1 MANVLLITA
10 DDMRADELAF
20 MPNTRRLL
28 CGKGTTFTGCRANVP
43 LCSPARA
50 GILTGQLSKHH
61 GGVTQG
67 WSPNDTSDDNLF
79 ARCSTTHRIGVV
91 GKYISGLAG
100 QNKPSWATFWR
111 CLNGSGGPTGLIYDA
126 YGYTIRTEA
135 PATITPTEF
144 QDHYLAKQ
152 AVNFI
157 EGSEPWV
164 LWYCPTTNHW
174 PWDDPPNHQTDHA
187 LTSWPLVL
195 EADASDKPTWIQAQ
209 ANLTPTE
216 QAEMQDDQR
225 HRLRELLALDDAIA
239 AMVGQIDATGQAD
252 DTTIIFTSDNGNMLG
267 EHRIQGTAAGS
278 RAIQKNNLYDPALRV
293 PLVCRGPGF
302 VRQTVRQP
310 TIQQDI
316 TRTVLAIC
324 GKTASL
330 PNQAGLHL
338 AVYATDP
345 AVNNTRKLLHDRDTL
360 GDGDGT
366 PSADGI
372 TTYESLVTPG
382 LIAPRKL
389 IRNRSPH
396 NGNPLPSTD
405 IYEMYDLDVDPDE
418 HTNVAYQPGRLA
430 ERNLLE
436 GQLNLLLA

>member
-10 DDMRADELAF
+10 DDMRADELQY

-50 GILTGQLSKHH
+50 GILSGQLSKHH
-61 GGVTQG
+61 GALTQG
-67 WSPNDTSDDNLF
+67 WNPFDSGNPWSLDDSVF
-79 ARCSTTHRIGVV
+79 ARISTTHRVGAV
-91 GKYISGLAG
+91 GKFISGLAG
-100 QNKPSWATFWR
+100 QNVAPGFDFWR
-111 CLNGSGGPTGLIYDA
+111 CINGSAGDTGLIYDA

-135 PATITPTEF
+135 PATISPTEF

-152 AVNFI
+152 AVSFI
-157 EGSEPWV
+157 AGSEPWC

-174 PWDDPPNHQTDHA
+174 PWTDPPNHTTEHA
-187 LTSWPLVL
+187 LSNFPLTM
-195 EADASDKPTWIQAQ
+195 ETDASDKPSWIQAQ
-209 ANLTPTE
+209 PNLTANE

-225 HRLRELLALDDAIA
+225 HRLRELLALDDAVA

-267 EHRIQGTAAGS
+267 EHRIQGDVAGS
-278 RAIQKNNLYDPALRV
+278 RAIQKNNLYDPALHV

-302 VRQTVRQP
+302 GRQQIAEP
-310 TIQQDI
+310 TIQQDV
-316 TRTVLAIC
+316 TATMLAIC
-324 GKTASL
+324 SKTAGL
-330 PNQAGLHL
+330 PNQAGRHL
-338 AVYATDP
+338 ATYALSPDP
-345 AVNNTRKLLHDRDTL
+345 TRKLLHYRDTA

-372 TTYESLVTPG
+372 TTYESLLTPG

-389 IRNRSPH
+389 IRHRSPAS
-396 NGNPLPSTD
+396 GTD
-405 IYEMYDLDVDPDE
+405 IYEMYDLDVDPNE
-418 HTNVAYQPGRLA
+418 HSNVAYVSGRA
-430 ERNLLE
+430 TERGLLDTA
-436 GQLNLLLA
+436 LNALLA